1 MAFFHDLC
9 SSSGII
15 KNLTPIEYSRIILL
29 MVLVPFRPTKSRVTH
44 INFKSFIQK
53 LTKVLT
59 HNASLTNSSEKSFD
73 KRLVPDFVPFQKPR
87 RTILQIISSNVT
99 VAEGVVVPIRGVWRY
114 RYCFPP
120 PLTHNRVVELMFCYA
135 VVTFTQKPSRF
146 NGTFRFWCYLHP
158 RFRHC
163 WSTFGSDTSG
173 TTL

>member
-99 VAEGVVVPIRGVWRY
+99 VAEGVVVPIRGV
-114 RYCFPP
+114 
-120 PLTHNRVVELMFCYA
+120 
-135 VVTFTQKPSRF
+135 
-146 NGTFRFWCYLHP
+146 
-158 RFRHC
+158 
-163 WSTFGSDTSG
+163 
-173 TTL
+173 